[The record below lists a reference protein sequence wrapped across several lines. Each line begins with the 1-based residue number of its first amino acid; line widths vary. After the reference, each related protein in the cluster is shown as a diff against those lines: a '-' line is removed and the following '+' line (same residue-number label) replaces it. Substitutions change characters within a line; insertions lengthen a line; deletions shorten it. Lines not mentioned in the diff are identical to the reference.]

1 MCAFGGTKLLNT
13 YQSAKYV
20 PNIFLPLINSH
31 EVVVA
36 REWPGIGSVVAWE
49 SGERRKAQGF
59 HLKPFKK
66 I

>member
-31 EVVVA
+31 KTRVDNVVG
-36 REWPGIGSVVAWE
+36 EWLGSD
-49 SGERRKAQGF
+49 QG
-59 HLKPFKK
+59 LAL
-66 I
+66 